1 MSAKLG
7 YVSMECASK
16 LNAKTYKQDSVIVFL
31 ELYQIIFVLN

>member
-31 ELYQIIFVLN
+31 YQIIFVLN